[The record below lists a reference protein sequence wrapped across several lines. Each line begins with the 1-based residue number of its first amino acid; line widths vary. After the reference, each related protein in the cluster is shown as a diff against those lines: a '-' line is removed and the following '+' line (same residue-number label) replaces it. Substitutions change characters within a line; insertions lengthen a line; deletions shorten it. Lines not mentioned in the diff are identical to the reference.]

1 MQMDANYQFRGH
13 VLQDFPWYFYVAA
26 VDRVHLPHTDAYAF
40 DADHPQVSS
49 HGQVLL
55 RNPCLTHRAGF
66 FLGCGMAV
74 ARRWNKWRQ
83 MAARQNSF

>member
-55 RNPCLTHRAGF
+55 RNTPWRVPILVGPDISSRADDAETRA
-66 FLGCGMAV
+66 AV
-74 ARRWNKWRQ
+74 
-83 MAARQNSF
+83 